1 MHLSSW
7 EVGVFFIFNS
17 MQEEDINKVSVTL
30 LLKGSRLERMF
41 ELLER
46 SKQPKTIADMREEI
60 YRCIDKVYLMY

>member
-1 MHLSSW
+1 MY
-7 EVGVFFIFNS
+7 FFIFNS